1 MAVGGGGA
9 RQDRRGE
16 GQAEGTH
23 RRLLL
28 SLSFPFLL
36 CSFHSYVFTLHTT
49 SESSPSITCPRR
61 ARLDLPFRDIPDYF
75 LLIACVL
82 GSMRGESILDET
94 DTVCLSYSS
103 YTAMLGSSLTSDLVD
118 WSRMLLA
125 VIM

>member
-36 CSFHSYVFTLHTT
+36 CSADPLFMLHTT

-75 LLIACVL
+75 LLIARVL
-82 GSMRGESILDET
+82 GSMREESILDET